1 MVWGGLGYV
10 VGTDKDEPKQPR
22 EVPSSKYGSR
32 RFGRLGRHDGRNIKR
47 LWKAMIQAGAIYPNG
62 KPLSSTE
69 VLNLPNQPFSMN
81 ALTNHLSNKP
91 YLFSEQGRVKVA
103 GLDGRT
109 SYEQSTWLAHPDAFD
124 DPTKKS

>member
-1 MVWGGLGYV
+1 MSCRALGMF
-10 VGTDKDEPKQPR
+10 VGDDKEKPK
-22 EVPSSKYGSR
+22 EVPSSKYGTR

-47 LWKAMIQAGAIYPNG
+47 LWKAMIQAGATYPDGN
-62 KPLSSTE
+62 PLSSTE

-109 SYEQSTWLAHPDAFD
+109 SYEQSTWLAHADAFD
-124 DPTKKS
+124 APPN